1 MSRTMSK
8 SFWKTSGGIAG
19 LLILFAIIIAVNVIL
34 GRVRVRADLTGE
46 KLYTLSQGSRSI
58 LAKLE
63 QPLTLKLFVSSSSPA
78 MPPVLKNYARQVEDL
93 LKEYVVASNGRI
105 ALEKYD
111 PVPDSDAE
119 EWAQK
124 YGISGQ
130 PMDIFGPPVYFG
142 LVAQMGDAEAAIPAF
157 DPQAEELLEYTIT
170 RLIYRVCHP
179 EKPVV
184 GVISSLQVLGTRTP
198 PFPMPGQPRPASQPP
213 WLIFQDL
220 RDDYT
225 FRELQTSVE
234 RIDDDIK
241 TLLLIHPKD
250 LSDKTLYAIDQFVL
264 RGGQLMALL
273 DPLSVADMETSGGAN
288 PFGMS
293 RTSSNLAKLLSAWG
307 VTYDENKVVADMR
320 AISRVRMG
328 DGGRVE
334 ESPVWL
340 SLSRSNTSARD
351 ILTSGIESIMLPY
364 AGAFTAE
371 STKELTVTPL
381 VMSSESACL
390 VNSFSA
396 QLGASTVRSEFRSG
410 GVPLALAVRLTGTF
424 KTAFPEGAPKDVS
437 GSDTNQPPSSSEE
450 ESLKEGRSTVILIA
464 DVDMIYDRFCVQEIN
479 FLGARAFQP
488 LNDNAIFFANAL
500 EQAAGS
506 ADLVGIRSR
515 GRFARPFEVVL
526 KRQEK
531 AMLQWQAKEK
541 ELEARLQETQSRLRE
556 LQTDKDPKQ
565 RFILSEQQKKAI
577 ESFREQ
583 EFQIKQDLK
592 MVRKNLRQD
601 IERLGMIVKTVNIA
615 AMPALVVLGGIGFWM
630 RRRSL
635 KTLTRRDNRQ

>member
-1 MSRTMSK
+1 MSKQVSK
-8 SFWKTSGGIAG
+8 SFLKASGGIAG
-19 LLILFAIIIAVNVIL
+19 LLILFAIIIAANVIIS
-34 GRVRVRADLTGE
+34 RVRARVDLTGE
-46 KLYTLSQGSRSI
+46 KLYTLSDGSKAI

-63 QPLTLKLFVSSSSPA
+63 QPVTLKLFASSSSPA

-93 LKEYVVASNGRI
+93 LREYVVASNGRI
-105 ALEKYD
+105 TLEKYD

-124 YGISGQ
+124 YGLTGQ
-130 PMDIFGPPVYFG
+130 PMDIFGPPVYLG
-142 LVAQMGDAEAAIPAF
+142 LVAQMGDAEATIPAF
-157 DPQAEELLEYTIT
+157 DPQAEALLEYTIT

-184 GVISSLQVLGTRTP
+184 GVISSLQVLGTRAP
-198 PFPMPGQPRPASQPP
+198 PFPMPGQPKPQSQAP

-225 FRELQTSVE
+225 FRELQPSVE

-241 TLLLIHPKD
+241 TLLVIHPKD
-250 LSDKTLYAIDQFVL
+250 LSEKTLYAIDQFVL

-273 DPLSVADMETSGGAN
+273 DPLCVADMETSGGAN
-288 PFGMS
+288 PFGMP
-293 RTSSNLAKLLSAWG
+293 RTSSNLEKLLSAWG
-307 VTYDENKVVADMR
+307 VRYDENKVVADMR

-328 DGGRVE
+328 DGGRIE

-340 SLSRSNTSARD
+340 SLNRSNTSAKD
-351 ILTSGIESIMLPY
+351 VLTSGIESIMLPY
-364 AGAFTAE
+364 AGAFSAE
-371 STKELTVTPL
+371 STKDLAVTPL
-381 VMSSESACL
+381 ITSSESAGL

-410 GVPLALAVRLTGTF
+410 GASLAIAIRLSGTF
-424 KTAFPEGAPKDVS
+424 KTAFPDGAPRDSS
-437 GSDTNQPPSSSEE
+437 GSDTNEVPASAEQ
-450 ESLKEGRSTVILIA
+450 SLKEGRSTVILIA
-464 DVDMIYDRFCVQEIN
+464 DADMIYDRFCVQEIN
-479 FLGARAFQP
+479 FLGARAYQP

-515 GRFARPFEVVL
+515 GTFARPFEVVL

-531 AMLQWQAKEK
+531 AMLQWQEKEK

-556 LQTDKDPKQ
+556 LQSEKDPKQ

-577 ESFREQ
+577 ETFRQQ

-592 MVRKNLRQD
+592 MVRKSLRHD
-601 IERLGMIVKTVNIA
+601 IETLGILVKAVNIA
-615 AMPALVVLGGIGFWM
+615 AMPAFVVLGGIGFWM

-635 KTLTRRDNRQ
+635 KTRTGGDNRQ

>member
-1 MSRTMSK
+1 MSKQVSK
-8 SFWKTSGGIAG
+8 SFLKASGGVAG
-19 LLILFAIIIAVNVIL
+19 LLILFAIIIAANVIIS
-34 GRVRVRADLTGE
+34 RVRVRVDLTGE
-46 KLYTLSQGSRSI
+46 KLYTLSEGSKAI

-63 QPLTLKLFVSSSSPA
+63 QPVTLKLFASSSSPA

-93 LKEYVVASNGRI
+93 LREYVVASNGRI
-105 ALEKYD
+105 TLEKYD

-124 YGISGQ
+124 YGLTGQ
-130 PMDIFGPPVYFG
+130 PMDIFGPPVYLG
-142 LVAQMGDAEAAIPAF
+142 LVAQMGDAEATIPSF
-157 DPQAEELLEYTIT
+157 DPQAEALLEYTIT

-184 GVISSLQVLGTRTP
+184 GVISSLQVLGTRAP
-198 PFPMPGQPRPASQPP
+198 PFPMPGQPKPQSQAP

-225 FRELQTSVE
+225 FRELQPSVE

-241 TLLLIHPKD
+241 TLLVIHPKD
-250 LSDKTLYAIDQFVL
+250 LSEKTLYAIDQFVL

-273 DPLSVADMETSGGAN
+273 DPLCVAEMETGGGAN
-288 PFGMS
+288 PFGMP
-293 RTSSNLAKLLSAWG
+293 RTSSNLEKLLSAWG
-307 VTYDENKVVADMR
+307 VRYDENKVVADMR

-328 DGGRVE
+328 DGGRIE

-340 SLSRSNTSARD
+340 SLSRANTSAKD
-351 ILTSGIESIMLPY
+351 VLTSGIESIMLPY
-364 AGAFTAE
+364 AGAFSAE
-371 STKELTVTPL
+371 STKDLAVTPL
-381 VMSSESACL
+381 ITSSESAGL

-396 QLGASTVRSEFRSG
+396 QLGASTVRSEFHSG
-410 GVPLALAVRLTGTF
+410 GVPLAIAVRLSGTF
-424 KTAFPEGAPKDVS
+424 KTAFPDGAPRDSS
-437 GSDTNQPPSSSEE
+437 GSNTNEAPSSAEQ
-450 ESLKEGRSTVILIA
+450 SLKEGRSTVILIA
-464 DVDMIYDRFCVQEIN
+464 DADMIYDRFCVQEIN
-479 FLGARAFQP
+479 FLGARAYQP

-506 ADLVGIRSR
+506 SDLVGIRSR
-515 GRFARPFEVVL
+515 GTFARPFEVVL

-531 AMLQWQAKEK
+531 AMLQWQEKEK

-556 LQTDKDPKQ
+556 LQSEKDPKQ

-577 ESFREQ
+577 ETFRQQ

-592 MVRKNLRQD
+592 MVRKNLRHD
-601 IERLGMIVKTVNIA
+601 IETLGILVNAVNIA
-615 AMPALVVLGGIGFWM
+615 AMPAFVVLGGIGFWM

-635 KTLTRRDNRQ
+635 KTRTGGDNRQ